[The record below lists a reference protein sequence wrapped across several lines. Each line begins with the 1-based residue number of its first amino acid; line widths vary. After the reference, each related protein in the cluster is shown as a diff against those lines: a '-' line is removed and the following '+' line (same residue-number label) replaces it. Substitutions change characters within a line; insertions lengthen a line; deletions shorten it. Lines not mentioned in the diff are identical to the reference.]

1 MSNNKYD
8 NRSYKKKSNMQIIF
22 LNKVQNSFSSNKKS
36 NFLKITFFSALI
48 FAFLL
53 SSAFISFN
61 FNSDA
66 QVLFSEVKVQA
77 AEKMTVA
84 FVPRSLDNPI
94 FLDAFEEAQKKAD
107 DLEIN
112 LEWVA
117 PFVYNADEQINIL
130 DALIERDVDGIIV
143 SVNNTEKYIDIINKA
158 MENGIAVATF
168 DADAPDSNR
177 IFHVGINNFKAGQAA
192 AEGLLNILEEK
203 DIDYKNDNEELS
215 TMVMTGVRGAENLE
229 QRISGFR
236 SVVEESNIEVKD
248 ILENQDSVNISVE
261 LLEQYLEEKPEVDII
276 YFVGG
281 WPFYVPAEALPNFQ
295 RWVKNGGIAV
305 GIDIFYDA
313 LLLQQQGLV
322 KFLVGQDMSSMGSE
336 AISLMFNYLK
346 YDIKPA
352 EINYTGLEFSDGSNI
367 ERLLQIHKPWRVK

>member
-1 MSNNKYD
+1 MYNNKYD

-22 LNKVQNSFSSNKKS
+22 LNKVQNSFSANKKS
-36 NFLKITFFSALI
+36 SFLKITFFSALI

-177 IFHVGINNFKAGQAA
+177 IFHVGINNFKAGEAA

>member
-1 MSNNKYD
+1 MKI
-8 NRSYKKKSNMQIIF
+8 K
-22 LNKVQNSFSSNKKS
+22 QNSASQ
-36 NFLKITFFSALI
+36 TFFSLLI
-48 FAFLL
+48 FTFVFSAVIL
-53 SSAFISFN
+53 SL
-61 FNSDA
+61 NSYAEA
-66 QVLFSEVKVQA
+66 QVLTAVGDT
-77 AEKMTVA
+77 AEAEEMTVA

-107 DLEIN
+107 DLGVN

-117 PFVYNADEQINIL
+117 PFVYNADEQIAIIE
-130 DALIERDVDGIIV
+130 ALIERNVEGIIV
-143 SVNNTEKYIDIINKA
+143 SVNNTEKYIDVIDKA
-158 MENGIAVATF
+158 VENGTAVATF
-168 DADAPDSNR
+168 DADAPDSSR
-177 IFHVGINNFKAGQAA
+177 IFHVGINNLRAGEAA
-192 AEGLLNILEEK
+192 AEGLLNILEEENINYK
-203 DIDYKNDNEELS
+203 DNNKVLR
-215 TMVMTGVRGAENLE
+215 TMVMTGVRGADNLE
-229 QRISGFR
+229 QRISGFKR
-236 SVVEESNIEVKD
+236 VISESNIEVED

-261 LLEQYLEEKPEVDII
+261 ILEQYLEDKPDVDII

-336 AISLMFNYLK
+336 ALSLMFNYLK

-352 EINYTGLEFSDGSNI
+352 EIIYTGLEISDGSNI

>member
-22 LNKVQNSFSSNKKS
+22 LNKVQNSFSANKKS
-36 NFLKITFFSALI
+36 SFLKITFFSALI

-177 IFHVGINNFKAGQAA
+177 IFHVGINNFKAGEAA